1 MRPEEL
7 KEYLGIVVDMEKNIF
22 MQGQIMDQW
31 EREIAR
37 LGKAHQFQEP
47 SRPQEKPL
55 PEKFGVGN
63 NVLPQP
69 VPPLQPEKMK
79 RRKLIFWIITIIITV
94 FVWVEAA
101 GLEDFIFFLVG
112 APVAGAFYG
121 AVVMGV
127 MRFCDMLTQNGYGEM
142 KKEYQRQRK
151 EYLAAVE
158 AYPAVLEQYQQQ
170 QRREEQ
176 KCQQEWQQACEK
188 VQQSNQA
195 AMCEYQ
201 KKLDAY
207 HSAIAED
214 IRRVTLE
221 NIKKDV
227 LEAELSQM
235 RTQNAESKEVLQKIY
250 GKNIIFPKYR
260 TMVMVCSLYEYV
272 CSGRCDT
279 LEGHEGAYNILEM
292 EIRLDKIVTQ
302 LDRVISMLDKIQQ
315 SQYMVYSAIQSANH
329 QSAKILESTYQM
341 ANQLQALQASNQQML
356 GDIQANMQK
365 GILAAE
371 RQSVSMTQMTRQL
384 SALQASSA
392 LTAYQSER
400 TQKELHYMN
409 RINYLSG
416 KNDDVFFNIPPV

>member
-356 GDIQANMQK
+356 GDIQADMQK
-365 GILAAE
+365 GILAVE